1 MSKRKPN
8 AQTHFDS
15 DPARPN
21 VRDPEQKNDELE
33 RRDHPRQPDPAGA
46 RRDAARQGRVEI
58 ANHGRPRVQAWRPP
72 RRSGRIAARQTH
84 QIING

>member
-33 RRDHPRQPDPAGA
+33 RRDHPRQPDPAERG
-46 RRDAARQGRVEI
+46 VM
-58 ANHGRPRVQAWRPP
+58 PP
-72 RRSGRIAARQTH
+72 DKGGSK
-84 QIING
+84 